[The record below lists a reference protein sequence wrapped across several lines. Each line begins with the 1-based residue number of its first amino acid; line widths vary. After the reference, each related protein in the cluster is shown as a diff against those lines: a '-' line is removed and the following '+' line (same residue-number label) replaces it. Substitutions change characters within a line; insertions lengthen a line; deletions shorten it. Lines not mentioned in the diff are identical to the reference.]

1 MAVVEEYHAGSR
13 PSSATAQLLDQ
24 ELAGLDALDLPAQR
38 RRRTAR
44 RVWAATWPKLAAV
57 ALGLGLWELV
67 VLSGW
72 KPEYVLPGPGPVLS
86 TLWER
91 LADGS
96 LLQAAQITMARAVS
110 GFLLAIV
117 IGVAVGS
124 AVALIKP
131 LRVAVGSLLTGLQTM
146 PSIAWFPLAIL
157 IFKLSEE
164 AIMFVV
170 VLGAAPAIANG
181 LVYGA
186 DHIPPLF
193 LRAGRVLGASGVSMY
208 RHVMLPAILPS
219 FVGGLKQG
227 WAFAWRSLM
236 AGELIVI
243 LANRPSIGVQLQF
256 AREFSN
262 ARALL
267 ATMIVI
273 LFIGIVVDTLFFG
286 TAERSLRR
294 RWGLLQESA

>member
-96 LLQAAQITMARAVS
+96 LLQHRPRPGRSAAS
-110 GFLLAIV
+110 
-117 IGVAVGS
+117 S
-124 AVALIKP
+124 
-131 LRVAVGSLLTGLQTM
+131 
-146 PSIAWFPLAIL
+146 
-157 IFKLSEE
+157 
-164 AIMFVV
+164 
-170 VLGAAPAIANG
+170 
-181 LVYGA
+181 
-186 DHIPPLF
+186 
-193 LRAGRVLGASGVSMY
+193 
-208 RHVMLPAILPS
+208 
-219 FVGGLKQG
+219 
-227 WAFAWRSLM
+227 WRS
-236 AGELIVI
+236 
-243 LANRPSIGVQLQF
+243 
-256 AREFSN
+256 
-262 ARALL
+262 
-267 ATMIVI
+267 
-273 LFIGIVVDTLFFG
+273 
-286 TAERSLRR
+286 
-294 RWGLLQESA
+294 